1 MFGDGQRGAVDGGEG
16 AGVRVAGGVSGGGGG
31 GGGVEVVANA
41 GSGGLGGGCQP
52 GLTVG
57 GYISIGRWDFATEG
71 HECNAYDRIPPYS
84 SSSLFYL
91 LPPISEA
98 SRSASWTHKTW
109 ILVPTYL
116 PTGFVFLILSFSAIL
131 FRSLLRYPP
140 RLLCND

>member
-1 MFGDGQRGAVDGGEG
+1 VFGDGQRGAVDGGEG

-98 SRSASWTHKTW
+98 S
-109 ILVPTYL
+109 VPPAGLIKPGSSTYL
-116 PTGFVFLILSFSAIL
+116 PTGFVFLILSSPQSA
-131 FRSLLRYPP
+131 SLAVQ
-140 RLLCND
+140 